1 MSRAYGLLAEFSTH
15 EELLR
20 AAERAYAA
28 GFRKMDAFA
37 PFPVEGLAE
46 ALGKKTRLP
55 LLVLIGGI
63 IGGIGAYY
71 MEWYADAVS
80 YVINIGGRPI
90 HSWPAFIPITFE
102 LTVLAA
108 GLTAFFFS
116 LGLNGLP
123 RPHHPLFNV
132 PEFER
137 ASQDRFFLC
146 IETRDS
152 KFDTNQTRSFLQ
164 SLNPLS
170 IAEVPE

>member
-1 MSRAYGLLAEFSTH
+1 MNHVYGLLAEFSGH
-15 EELLR
+15 EQLLQ
-20 AAERAYAA
+20 AAEKAYAA

-55 LLVLIGGI
+55 LPVLIGGI
-63 IGGIGAYY
+63 IGGVGAYY
-71 MEWYADAVS
+71 MEWYANAVS
-80 YVINIGGRPI
+80 YVINVGGRPV
-90 HSWPAFIPITFE
+90 HSWPAFIPIAFE

-116 LGLNGLP
+116 LGLSGLP
-123 RPHHPLFNV
+123 RPYHPLFNV

-146 IETRDS
+146 IETRDPG
-152 KFDTNQTRSFLQ
+152 FDPDRTRAFLQ
-164 SLNPLS
+164 ALNPLS
-170 IAEVPE
+170 VTQVPE